1 MNDCGVFMS
10 CIAALYIKGLIKEK
24 RLPAKSNAS
33 ETIFADVR
41 VSTHFNSTDIG
52 WAARDHMMKTLR
64 TGQCNHED
72 SFFD

>member
-24 RLPAKSNAS
+24 CLLAKSNAS
-33 ETIFADVR
+33 ETIFADMR
-41 VSTHFNSTDIG
+41 VSTHFDSTDIG
-52 WAARDHMMKTLR
+52 WAAHDHMIKMLR